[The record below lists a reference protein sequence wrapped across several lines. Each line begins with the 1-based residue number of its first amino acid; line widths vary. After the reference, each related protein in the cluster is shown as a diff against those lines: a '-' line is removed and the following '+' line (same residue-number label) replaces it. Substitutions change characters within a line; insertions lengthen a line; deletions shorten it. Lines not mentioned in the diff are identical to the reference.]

1 MKRKIM
7 NTCCDCI
14 GSIPRFV
21 RHFITQLEAIF
32 EFFGII
38 DSRHVLKCLFFL
50 KKSKFVL
57 VLLLEIGNKG
67 FLQSGNLLLY
77 SRFLSGLVGF
87 YGRFHVNKGCQCK
100 KVKTKLEVKVPH

>member
-1 MKRKIM
+1 MGGGGAHRTKTNGRLGESKRVTFDDKHMNRKIM

-77 SRFLSGLVGF
+77 SRF
-87 YGRFHVNKGCQCK
+87 
-100 KVKTKLEVKVPH
+100 